1 MPIHLAGILQLAFLR
16 AAEEGNPR
24 ETDARVNI
32 GTVCIQSGHAT
43 NGATAPGVWIPK
55 MWGWEGAIDGTHKSS
70 DIFLKNDQN
79 NRHDFHFGKRRLE
92 IYF

>member
-1 MPIHLAGILQLAFLR
+1 M
-16 AAEEGNPR
+16 
-24 ETDARVNI
+24 RVNI

>member
-1 MPIHLAGILQLAFLR
+1 MPIHLAGILQLAFL
-16 AAEEGNPR
+16 
-24 ETDARVNI
+24 DARVNI

-70 DIFLKNDQN
+70 DI
-79 NRHDFHFGKRRLE
+79 LE
-92 IYF
+92 E